1 MSTSS
6 RPPLSDS
13 PWFWLYV
20 FGTAGIVALLWM
32 SPKFGARQSQLDR
45 QFEGRRHI
53 MSQPADVAAAR
64 PFSNPERRAGSLRPL
79 YWIMLAALVAGWIA
93 LWWQRYRVPASTA
106 QSGPNALEASAITAD
121 AAASRAGPKPNETS
135 STTHSTVQTT
145 E

>member
-1 MSTSS
+1 MTTSS

-45 QFEGRRHI
+45 QFEGRRHV

-64 PFSNPERRAGSLRPL
+64 PFSNPERRAASLRPL
-79 YWIMLAALVAGWIA
+79 YWILLAALVAGWVA
-93 LWWQRYRVPASTA
+93 LWWQRFRVPRLPASLA
-106 QSGPNALEASAITAD
+106 SDSAEQSLSTTETSPTPA
-121 AAASRAGPKPNETS
+121 RAGPGPIVDRS
-135 STTHSTVQTT
+135 STQ
-145 E
+145 

>member
-1 MSTSS
+1 MSTST

-45 QFEGRRHI
+45 QFEGRRHV

-64 PFSNPERRAGSLRPL
+64 PFSNPERRAESLRPL
-79 YWIMLAALVAGWIA
+79 YWIMLAGLMAGWIA
-93 LWWQRYRVPASTA
+93 LWWQRFRVPTGAAEGQEDAPT
-106 QSGPNALEASAITAD
+106 PIASAPAH
-121 AAASRAGPKPNETS
+121 SRDGPSQNNDGGRPPTP
-135 STTHSTVQTT
+135 VQTT
-145 E
+145 N